1 MATFLGYKER
11 RNHATISLL
20 VVVLAVPCTPSAMEA
35 TNMSWKLAIAVLIV
49 FALRWLAR
57 RFRDPDTYFD

>member
-1 MATFLGYKER
+1 
-11 RNHATISLL
+11 
-20 VVVLAVPCTPSAMEA
+20 MET
-35 TNMSWKLAIAVLIV
+35 TNMYWKIAAAVLIV